1 MAFEDQILKAIHAA
15 MPAGALIQVVPGEG
29 CLNVGVSWKLN
40 DDPERP
46 SKMSKT
52 ISITVS
58 HEAAQDF
65 ANISTVDH
73 GASFDRVAAFLTQ
86 RLAYFDPTHNTSR
99 YARTP
104 VEKWI
109 INTALV
115 NG

>member
-1 MAFEDQILKAIHAA
+1 MAFEEQILKAIQAA
-15 MPAGALIQVVPGEG
+15 MPVGALIQVIPGEG

-46 SKMSKT
+46 NKMSKT
-52 ISITVS
+52 IAITVS

-65 ANISTVDH
+65 ANISAVDH
-73 GASFDRVAAFLTQ
+73 GAAFARVEAFLMQ
-86 RLAYFDPTHNTSR
+86 KQVQFDPTHNTSR
-99 YARTP
+99 YEPPP
-104 VEKWI
+104 VEQWI

>member
-1 MAFEDQILKAIHAA
+1 MAFEDQILQAIRAA
-15 MPAGALIQVVPGEG
+15 MPGGAYVQVVPGVG

-46 SKMSKT
+46 NKMSKT
-52 ISITVS
+52 IAITVS

-65 ANISTVDH
+65 ESATAANQ
-73 GASFDRVAAFLTQ
+73 AAAFLRIKNFLQ
-86 RLAYFDPTHNTSR
+86 EKLGQFDPSHNTPK
-99 YARTP
+99 YEPPP
-104 VEKWI
+104 VEHWL

>member
-1 MAFEDQILKAIHAA
+1 MAFEDQILKAIHTA

-29 CLNVGVSWKLN
+29 CLNVGVSWKLK

-46 SKMSKT
+46 NKMSKT

-65 ANISTVDH
+65 ANVSTVDQ
-73 GASFDRVAAFLTQ
+73 GASFARVAEFLTQ
-86 RLAYFDPTHNTSR
+86 RRAHFDPTHNTSR
-99 YARTP
+99 YEPPP